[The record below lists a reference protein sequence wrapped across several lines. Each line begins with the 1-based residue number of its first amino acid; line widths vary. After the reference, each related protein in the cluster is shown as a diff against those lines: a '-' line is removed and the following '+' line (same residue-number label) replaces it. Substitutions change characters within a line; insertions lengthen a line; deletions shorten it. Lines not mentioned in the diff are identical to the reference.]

1 MKVNDFLVEAPKD
14 DEDKVS
20 RAGHMAAGFF
30 KGIGDHSTANIIN
43 GENTPG
49 KSFSQADITT
59 LAKKIQNAWAVRQ
72 KTLDKPSLQNLGTY
86 QSELDKVIGEE
97 LGGYSPTVSL
107 RDLSVKSVREYIE
120 SAISE
125 YDSQQATAQQGQGT
139 GQTPQNAGSG
149 GYVSAQGGNTQSSPV
164 SLFAPVTNFYAAYR
178 DWKMS
183 NPDEK
188 NKWSVKIMLGNIAQI
203 KTNESKIITR
213 GKTIT
218 NEELKRFSNKRRK
231 IYEGFTKNEIR
242 RVVLWEGIG
251 RKLTE
256 SSLTAQQI
264 DQVFQQVEQEL
275 TAGGAGTA
283 SNRTMIGKGK
293 DVYNTVEKAVNDLGK
308 AAQNTALVKGFDNL
322 YDSAAEKLKQAT
334 GGDQGVMQYIQ
345 KYREFAKAHPALQNL
360 FYTALIIGTGLATG
374 GAGGPIVAGVFKSV
388 DRMLQGDKLSAALA
402 KGTTTGIKSALVAGA
417 KGLAKDALANVTAV
431 DPSSVPPPAHTG
443 ELDADA
449 PQADTEDQ
457 FRDKWNAQ
465 HTAAPTDA
473 AQPAAN
479 AQAPANNA
487 TQAATQPT
495 AAAPASIAAPQ
506 GPAVWSPSAPQQ
518 FTFSPEQ
525 QKWLGSADIHD
536 PYIIS
541 RMPDNLGPKPP
552 LEFFD
557 PKDMTPG
564 MQQSFK
570 PAAQMNYSAPA
581 DGPVDPNDWRQKAL
595 ADFKAGRPG
604 TPAPGYVAPQ
614 PQGVPAGAAPQS
626 NAMGGRFYDPDGM
639 IPGDRYRPGYG
650 PVNNPM
656 APRGT
661 FNAMEPT
668 EPIMDPH
675 SPYSTPRYGTNAPRY
690 RDPRTVFQ
698 DKWSDGFQLAGVAL
712 TESQIAQ
719 IFYKIELRERAA
731 ALVQEGA
738 WDTIKKGL
746 IDPAEKKL
754 KQVGKNL
761 TTKVTADKL
770 QKAWDKS
777 DMPTDSEELI
787 AFLVKQ
793 KVNRAVAE
801 KVVDQVAGGVQP
813 QSGATGQGSAP
824 QGNTAQGGVPWGTPT
839 GQSGQSGQSA
849 QGGSPQQGQ
858 QPFDFLNAM
867 GQEIEQKQ
875 GQIGTAAIQAAQ
887 KMLQDPWWGG
897 GQPQQSAQAA
907 QQPATPVQFPDPAP
921 TAPPVQ
927 QPAQDPAPAQTP
939 AQQAD
944 PAQAAKDAQW
954 AKDHPEQGRIYKAD
968 KVTKKQDHYAT
979 NRKANDTAAKQAAKP
994 ATESRVM
1001 DKMLKD
1007 FIVSLNK

>member
-1 MKVNDFLVEAPKD
+1 MKVNDFLAEAPAN
-14 DEDKVS
+14 V
-20 RAGHMAAGFF
+20 GPVGNFAAGFF
-30 KGIGDHSTANIIN
+30 HGIGDHNTEEIIK
-43 GENTPG
+43 GEATKG
-49 KSFSQADITT
+49 KSYSKADVET
-59 LAKKIQNAWAVRQ
+59 LAKKIQNNWALRQ
-72 KTLDKPSLQNLGTY
+72 KNLDKRSLQDLGTY
-86 QSELDKVIGEE
+86 QAELDKVIGEE
-97 LGGYSPTVSL
+97 LGGYSPTGRL

-120 SAISE
+120 EAISE
-125 YDSQQATAQQGQGT
+125 YDSQQSAQQTQGT
-139 GQTPQNAGSG
+139 GQTPQNAMSG
-149 GYVSAQGGNTQSSPV
+149 GNTSAQGAPQQQTQ
-164 SLFAPVTNFYAAYR
+164 LFSPVTNFYAAYR
-178 DWKMS
+178 DWKAS
-183 NPDEK
+183 NPDEN
-188 NKWSVKIMLGNIAQI
+188 NKRSVKIMLGNLAHI
-203 KTNESKIITR
+203 KTNESKIIAR

-231 IYEGFTKNEIR
+231 IYEGFTKSEIR

-256 SSLTAQQI
+256 ASLTSQQI

-275 TAGGAGTA
+275 TAGGAGIA

-293 DVYNTVEKAVNDLGK
+293 DVYDTVEKAVNDLGK

-417 KGLAKDALANVTAV
+417 KNLTQDAMSNMPAGGGAKPDDFAVNNTEQVPADQTLA
-431 DPSSVPPPAHTG
+431 PG
-443 ELDADA
+443 EEIAQPGAA
-449 PQADTEDQ
+449 PQPAGTPQ
-457 FRDKWNAQ
+457 PAG
-465 HTAAPTDA
+465 PA
-473 AQPAAN
+473 AQVQQTGPTGGESQATSQSGHRLRPSIDQQFAASQQ
-479 AQAPANNA
+479 QAPAW
-487 TQAATQPT
+487 T
-495 AAAPASIAAPQ
+495 
-506 GPAVWSPSAPQQ
+506 PSAPQQ
-518 FTFSPEQ
+518 FAFTPEQ
-525 QKWLGSADIHD
+525 QQWLGGADMHD

-581 DGPVDPNDWRQKAL
+581 PAAVDPNDWRQKAL
-595 ADFKAGRPG
+595 ADYKAGRPG

-614 PQGVPAGAAPQS
+614 LQGMPPMGAAPQP
-626 NAMGGRFYDPDGM
+626 NMMGGRFYDPDGM

-661 FNAMEPT
+661 FNAMNPT

-690 RDPRTVFQ
+690 RDPRSVFQ
-698 DKWSDGFQLAGVAL
+698 DKWSDGFQLTGVAL

-719 IFYKIELRERAA
+719 IFYKIELRDRAA

-761 TTKVTADKL
+761 TTKVTANKL

-777 DMPTDSEELI
+777 DMPTDSEGLI
-787 AFLVKQ
+787 SFLVKQ

-801 KVVDQVAGGVQP
+801 KVVGQVAGSVP
-813 QSGATGQGSAP
+813 P
-824 QGNTAQGGVPWGTPT
+824 QGGAAGQSAAPNAAQGGVPWGTPT
-839 GQSGQSGQSA
+839 GQSGQSM
-849 QGGSPQQGQ
+849 QGGAPQQRQ
-858 QPFDFLNAM
+858 QPLDFLNAM
-867 GQEIEQKQ
+867 GQEVEQKQ

-897 GQPQQSAQAA
+897 GQPQQ
-907 QQPATPVQFPDPAP
+907 PATPVQFPEPAP

-927 QPAQDPAPAQTP
+927 QPAQEPATQTP

-979 NRKANDTAAKQAAKP
+979 NRKANDTAAKAAKQAAKP
-994 ATESRVM
+994 ATESRIM